1 MNPEDIR
8 QLVQGRIEEA
18 VESLADAKALFD
30 NGRSGRSIVNRSYY
44 AMFYSVL
51 ALLQTINRVPRKHK
65 GAISL
70 FDREFVHQGLLPK
83 ELSFDLHQVFELRQV
98 DDYKRIDPVGLDEAQ
113 DALITAERFVAAV
126 RQYLVEGGYLP
137 KESSTPQL

>member
-8 QLVQGRIEEA
+8 QLVQGRIEQA
-18 VESLADAKALFD
+18 VESLADAKTLLAS
-30 NGRSGRSIVNRSYY
+30 GRSGRAIVNRSYY
-44 AMFYSVL
+44 SMFYCVL

-83 ELSFDLHQVFELRQV
+83 ELSFDLHHAFELRQV

-113 DALITAERFVAAV
+113 DALTIAERFVAAV
-126 RQYLVEGGYLP
+126 RQYLAEAGYLP
-137 KESSTPQL
+137 KE

>member
-18 VESLADAKALFD
+18 VESLADAKALLD
-30 NGRSGRSIVNRSYY
+30 SGRSGRSIVNRSYY

-113 DALITAERFVAAV
+113 DALTTAERFVAAV